1 MIRSMTG
8 YGRVQQFID
17 GFNILLEIKSVNHRF
32 YEFSARV
39 PRLYGYVEEKLKA
52 YMQGYIS
59 RGKVDVFLTIESIE
73 GVNVD
78 VQLNYHLAESY
89 IAALR
94 ELRNKFNLIDDISVA
109 NIAHNNDIFTVTK
122 PPENENL
129 IWNAVKKAADSA
141 IAEFVNMRTLEGERL
156 KNDIAQRAEKIL
168 GFVDIIEQRSP
179 STVEEYRARLTQHM
193 KEVLLDIKLD
203 ENRILME
210 AALYADKTSVTEET
224 VRLKSH
230 FKQFSL
236 MLEAEEPVG
245 RKLDFLMQ
253 EMNREANTIG
263 SKALDLDIA
272 SVVVEIKAELEKI
285 REQIQNIE

>member
-1 MIRSMTG
+1 MTG

-52 YMQGYIS
+52 YLQGYIS

>member
-1 MIRSMTG
+1 MTG

-263 SKALDLDIA
+263 SKALDIDIA
-272 SVVVEIKAELEKI
+272 SIVVEIKAELEKI

>member
-1 MIRSMTG
+1 MTG

>member
-39 PRLYGYVEEKLKA
+39 PCLYGYVEEKLKA

-263 SKALDLDIA
+263 SKALDIDIA
-272 SVVVEIKAELEKI
+272 SIVVEIKAELEKI

>member
-141 IAEFVNMRTLEGERL
+141 IAEFVNMRALEGERL
-156 KNDIAQRAEKIL
+156 KNDINERAEKIL

-179 STVEEYRARLTQHM
+179 ATVEEYRARLTQHM

-224 VRLKSH
+224 VRLRSH

-272 SVVVEIKAELEKI
+272 SIVVEIKAELEKI